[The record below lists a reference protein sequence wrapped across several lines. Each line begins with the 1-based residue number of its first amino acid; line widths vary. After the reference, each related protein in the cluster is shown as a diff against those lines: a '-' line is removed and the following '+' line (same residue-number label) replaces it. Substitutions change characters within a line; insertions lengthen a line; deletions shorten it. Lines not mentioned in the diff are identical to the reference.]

1 MSMKVRTITISLS
14 EPVVLSYLDMY
25 KEHFEL
31 SDEIALSRLLSRLV
45 KLQLSHLDGEEQDLN
60 HHHSSSNINVKL
72 SFDEL

>member
-1 MSMKVRTITISLS
+1 MKVRTITVSLS

-45 KLQLSHLDGEEQDLN
+45 KLQLSHFDGEDQDLN
-60 HHHSSSNINVKL
+60 PHHSNPKIKVKL
-72 SFDEL
+72 NFDEL